1 MDFIETLGIENF
13 QCIPSLELKLTP
25 LHALIGPND
34 SGKSTILKAIRIMMA
49 LASGNLR
56 VENGVGYPVH
66 PEHFSPPYTLR
77 MQLAGSEVGYRCRLG
92 LKHISFGVENLVVE
106 REFLSAQAQLINTLP
121 ASGWHWDNHDLTL
134 DEQAGRAWPEGASLQ
149 DSPAKKEAERS
160 YAFLRGGARFVHP
173 SPEAMR
179 QPARLQ
185 SIASAQEFSDE
196 RGSGLASVLDA
207 VMSQDFE
214 NYEAINRKVKRLFP
228 DVKSLSLPLVGD
240 GVKEL
245 RVKLKDGREV
255 PARNLSEGFLYYVLY
270 TALPLL
276 SPCSILLIEE
286 PENGLHPSRIAEV
299 MGILREI
306 SKITQVLIATHS
318 PLVINELQPDEVTLI
333 TRPEGQGTRATPMRQ
348 TRNFDERSRI
358 YALGELWLSYADGK
372 QEAELMAPDEGTK
385 DEGTKA
391 EEPTP

>member
-13 QCIPSLELKLTP
+13 QCIQSLELKLTP

-49 LASGNLR
+49 LASGTLR

-66 PEHFSPPYTLR
+66 PEHLSPPYTLR
-77 MQLAGSEVGYRCRLG
+77 MRLNENG
-92 LKHISFGVENLVVE
+92 VMYESTFGTTGNAPGPTVFPSLESVFFLKE
-106 REFLSAQAQLINTLP
+106 RSAVIAQLLSP
-121 ASGWHWDNHDLTL
+121 
-134 DEQAGRAWPEGASLQ
+134 GASFSGADYSLHGRTALNWS
-149 DSPAKKEAERS
+149 DPSAKASDLLKRAAERS
-160 YAFLRGGARFVHP
+160 YAFLLGGARFVHP

-185 SIASAQEFSDE
+185 NTRAQEFSDE
-196 RGSGLASVLDA
+196 RGSGLAGVLDA

-214 NYEAINRKVKRLFP
+214 NYEAINRSVKRLFP

-240 GVKEL
+240 GIKEL

-306 SKITQVLIATHS
+306 SKTTQVLIATHS

-372 QEAELMAPDEGTK
+372 QETELLAPDE
-385 DEGTKA
+385 ESKA
-391 EEPTP
+391 KEPTP